1 MRKNNKL
8 RILTGVAAV
17 VLGLSAYADQYKSG
31 QGDKDDRGDK
41 AVETCFTG
49 FDGTVHYQFSIKK
62 HLPSSD
68 GAFPLQGRVFGALV
82 SCAGLAQW
90 PVMGT
95 VVVDGEQLILAFR
108 AMTVDAA
115 TCGAIDYIV
124 HLDSATLSG
133 PLQLYNNRKDFS
145 NESTLIPA
153 TCTSPATTVG
163 PVQRSIGVDSQGN
176 PAS

>member
-1 MRKNNKL
+1 M
-8 RILTGVAAV
+8 GF
-17 VLGLSAYADQYKSG
+17 SAHATQYGSG
-31 QGDKDDRGDK
+31 YSD
-41 AVETCFTG
+41 ATAEICFTAFNG
-49 FDGTVHYQFSIKK
+49 KVHYQFSLDGR
-62 HLPSSD
+62 LPSSD
-68 GAFPLQGRVFGALV
+68 GAFPLQGRVFGALI

-95 VVVDGEQLILAFR
+95 VVVDGDQIVLAFR

-145 NESTLIPA
+145 NASTLTLAACANPSALINP
-153 TCTSPATTVG
+153 S
-163 PVQRSIGVDSQGN
+163 QRSLRGNGFNGGVDPQGN
-176 PAS
+176 PAP

>member
-1 MRKNNKL
+1 MAPLRRKS
-8 RILTGVAAV
+8 TGSFTPKTEWLLYAENRVAPFRR
-17 VLGLSAYADQYKSG
+17 K
-31 QGDKDDRGDK
+31 
-41 AVETCFTG
+41 FT
-49 FDGTVHYQFSIKK
+49 DGTVHYQFSIKR
-62 HLPSSD
+62 HLPSGD

-95 VVVDGEQLILAFR
+95 VVVDGEQIVLAFR

-145 NESTLIPA
+145 NESTLAPA

-163 PVQRSIGVDSQGN
+163 PVRRSIGVDSQGN